1 MISKNFYFQ
10 VIFRVVLL
18 VITITVMTIFFI
30 KLFYVWSVILFLIL
44 FIQVVSLI
52 KHINATNRKMAYF
65 FNAVKNEDFTLRF
78 SEENKGG
85 SYRELHRI
93 LNKLN
98 DKIKEVYIKNQI
110 QEKYYQE
117 IIKQADIGILIINQN
132 GHILIANPK
141 VEKLLN
147 YEPLNHIKQLKY
159 VDSEL
164 YKTIAKLESIDRKLI
179 QIVSEREKK
188 QLSLKST
195 SILLNNEKQLLVTIQ
210 DIHKELENKE
220 TDSWIKLIRVMSH
233 EIMNTITPVTSIS
246 NSILNYYKHGETILH
261 ISELK
266 DEQIQNTVKGLEV
279 INEQSESLMDFVK
292 SYRSFLNIPKPNK
305 KIVLAKELIDKIL
318 IMMVETEINFS
329 VKVDPVDLEFYID
342 EVQLKLVLINLIKN
356 AIQSLNDQKEKLIE
370 INAGISKNR
379 KFIEVKDNGPGIP
392 SELIDEIFV
401 PFFTTKTNGSGIGL
415 SLSKQIVRLHGGSLV
430 VHSKINEETS
440 FIVNLD

>member
-18 VITITVMTIFFI
+18 VITITVMTIFFM

-78 SEENKGG
+78 SEENKEG

-195 SILLNNEKQLLVTIQ
+195 SILLNNQKQLLVTIQ

-220 TDSWIKLIRVMSH
+220 TDSWTKLIRVMSH

-246 NSILNYYKHGETILH
+246 NSILNYYKHGEMILH

-318 IMMVETEINFS
+318 IMMVESDINFS

-356 AIQSLNDQKEKLIE
+356 AIQSLKDQKEKLIE

-379 KFIEVKDNGPGIP
+379 KFIGVKDNGPGIP
-392 SELIDEIFV
+392 SELIDEIFI

-415 SLSKQIVRLHGGSLV
+415 SLSKQIARLHGGSLV

>member
-18 VITITVMTIFFI
+18 VITIAVMTIVFL

-44 FIQVVSLI
+44 IIQVVSFI
-52 KHINATNRKMAYF
+52 KYINATNRKMAYF
-65 FNAVKNEDFTLRF
+65 FDAVKNEDFTLRF
-78 SEENKGG
+78 SEENKEG
-85 SYRELHRI
+85 SYSELHRS

-98 DKIKEVYIKNQI
+98 DKIKGVYIKNQI

-220 TDSWIKLIRVMSH
+220 TDSWTKLIRVMSH

-329 VKVDPVDLEFYID
+329 AKVDPVDLEFYID

-356 AIQSLNDQKEKLIE
+356 AIQSLNVQKEKLIE
-370 INAGISKNR
+370 INAGISKNK